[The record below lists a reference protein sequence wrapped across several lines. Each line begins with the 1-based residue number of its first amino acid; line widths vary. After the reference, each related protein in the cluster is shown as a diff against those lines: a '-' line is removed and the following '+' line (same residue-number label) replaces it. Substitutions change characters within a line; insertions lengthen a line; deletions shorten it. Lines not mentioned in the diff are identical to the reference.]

1 MGQSCRYFCS
11 TRQPDMI
18 RAILVLTFVAACL
31 AQQASPQQRAA
42 KTDGDQG
49 KLFFGAFGTRTSI
62 YMTTSTITR
71 YTTCTGPDPVTDACA
86 GKRRRRRRTAKI
98 SEKLEDTIDSSLAEA
113 SDRSDVVDKEGKL
126 GFYRTVTTTVS
137 VTTTSYDGDI
147 TVSIVRECAADPTAP
162 LPVPADIYPAC

>member
-18 RAILVLTFVAACL
+18 RAILVLALVATCL
-31 AQQASPQQRAA
+31 AQQASPQQQIA

-71 YTTCTGPDPVTDACA
+71 YTTCTTDDGSTDACA
-86 GKRRRRRRTAKI
+86 GRRRRRRRTAKI
-98 SEKLEDTIDSSLAEA
+98 SEKLEDTIDSSLAGGL
-113 SDRSDVVDKEGKL
+113 DRSDVVDKEGKL

-137 VTTTSYDGDI
+137 VTTTSFNGDI
-147 TVSIVRECAADPTAP
+147 TVTLRRECAANPTAP
-162 LPVPADIYPAC
+162 YPTPSNVFPTC